1 MIRFTCISRS
11 DSCRAIGPYVL
22 VTGRVFKRRRG
33 ALGTESVPRACRLWI
48 FLRFSRRIVTDRV
61 NRSARRCKE
70 DRCTRQSR
78 RPRDATSAP
87 SGSRADRA
95 GGSSPCPTES
105 EVQHGPGAGWL
116 VGIGM
121 PVVPAA
127 AGQSGP
133 AWWEMGRVHSI
144 HPIPGPVQSSAA
156 PTARSERAGIKT
168 TTTDPRPET
177 VLTYV
182 RYSVLCSGYT

>member
-95 GGSSPCPTES
+95 GGSSPGSDRER
-105 EVQHGPGAGWL
+105 GAARAGGWLAGWYWYA
-116 VGIGM
+116 GR
-121 PVVPAA
+121 

-144 HPIPGPVQSSAA
+144 HPIPGPVQRSADDG
-156 PTARSERAGIKT
+156 EQRAGIKT